1 MSSKENIKYLLSDS
15 EVLENIINDS
25 IISIDDNRDLI
36 NLSVW
41 WIITKQDK
49 YDLLRLLDYYKNKK
63 SNTEESIDPNLLR
76 EFKKIWV
83 KIIRYI
89 DSIWKPEKYMWSKI
103 SRISIF
109 PGLELEYL
117 LIDSLSRLH
126 KDKKIKIE
134 KWPNELDWKKIDFI
148 LNQDGIKLWVQL
160 TLTILKNQ
168 NKKRAEVRNVRN
180 NMNNKKWNR
189 KQKESLSSRYI
200 SDAPLLMII
209 DPNMSKTTYKNRLNP
224 DNVLKDWQR
233 DWFPSWW
240 PSPYLCKEKQK
251 KLEEISISLYDT
263 IKTAF
268 NYIKEI
274 YERWEQDEY
283 EEQQIKNMYL
293 IYNWSELEISYYKNE
308 QDWRTEENFL
318 YSIEIFITDKLI
330 EKLLANHNP
339 MKKVVE

>member
-1 MSSKENIKYLLSDS
+1 
-15 EVLENIINDS
+15 
-25 IISIDDNRDLI
+25 
-36 NLSVW
+36 
-41 WIITKQDK
+41 
-49 YDLLRLLDYYKNKK
+49 
-63 SNTEESIDPNLLR
+63 
-76 EFKKIWV
+76 
-83 KIIRYI
+83 
-89 DSIWKPEKYMWSKI
+89 MWSKI